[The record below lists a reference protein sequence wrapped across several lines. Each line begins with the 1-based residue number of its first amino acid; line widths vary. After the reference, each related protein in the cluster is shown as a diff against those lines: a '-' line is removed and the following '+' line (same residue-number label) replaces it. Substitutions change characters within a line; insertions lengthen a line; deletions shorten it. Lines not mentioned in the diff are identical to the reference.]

1 MLIIE
6 ESRGDLS
13 ILIFAF
19 IPLVWFIWSQGA
31 KRCHDIGAS
40 GWMQLVPFY
49 ILWMIF
55 QEGEPF
61 KNNYGANPKHESL
74 QAEVAST
81 AIKTELPIIQKS
93 VSTREEPVIENN
105 SKGITK
111 LEIQNVNYS
120 SIQDLMRQLRTLEK
134 VNQLSFECINTIANI
149 TINHK
154 GTSQNLL
161 EELYLIKPNIEVL
174 GVTNGSITIKLK

>member
-74 QAEVAST
+74 QISP
-81 AIKTELPIIQKS
+81 LHFGC
-93 VSTREEPVIENN
+93 R
-105 SKGITK
+105 
-111 LEIQNVNYS
+111 
-120 SIQDLMRQLRTLEK
+120 
-134 VNQLSFECINTIANI
+134 
-149 TINHK
+149 
-154 GTSQNLL
+154 
-161 EELYLIKPNIEVL
+161 PNC
-174 GVTNGSITIKLK
+174 